1 MELKTITDRQKEIL
15 DLIKQGHC
23 LPREIAFQLK
33 ANKSNIS
40 TALKALLDQDL
51 VVREKFFGTYVYALS
66 PASLE
71 LRKKQKERDYARQMK
86 LERTVFCRRRSSM

>member
-1 MELKTITDRQKEIL
+1 MEVKTITDRQKEIL

-40 TALKALLDQDL
+40 TALKILLDHQL
-51 VVREKFFGTYVYALS
+51 VVRDKFFGTYVYALCPS
-66 PASLE
+66 SLQ
-71 LRKKQKERDYARQMK
+71 LRKKQKERDYTKQMK
-86 LERTVFCRRRSSM
+86 LERTVFCRRKSS